1 MIRNAILITLLFSC
15 LAVEGQD
22 NGKDHLL
29 FNTALEQEA
38 FRYPDCKKDTLL
50 FLMVYD
56 STLDSNKYQEIQNS
70 LNLFVRQLER
80 RKSKFKTDANFIGFV
95 FRKTHRKYLGSYVR
109 YGAFNELFYTRNY
122 NCLSGTAL
130 YAYILGQLGFEV
142 RIAETKV
149 HSFLTILQKGK
160 VEFLIE
166 ATDPYNG
173 FVKREGK
180 VLERIQEYQKKES
193 AIASDSIAI
202 SVQRYLP
209 ITQIQLKELAGLH
222 YFNLAVVDF
231 NNSNYSESLIC
242 LRKAEILYPDSQR
255 IKDLIQFI
263 NTQSGSRERIEGY
276 YMSKKLNKQ
285 TPNLKQ
291 K

>member
-1 MIRNAILITLLFSC
+1 MIRSAILIILLFSC
-15 LAVEGQD
+15 LAVNGQD
-22 NGKDHLL
+22 NSKDHSL

-38 FRYPDCKKDTLL
+38 FRYPDCKKDTLP

-56 STLDSNKYQEIQNS
+56 STLDSKKYQEIQNS
-70 LNLFVRQLER
+70 LNLFVRQLET
-80 RKSKFKTDANFIGFV
+80 RKSKFRTDANFIRFV
-95 FRKTHRKYLGSYVR
+95 FRKTHRRYLGSYVR

-130 YAYILGQLGFEV
+130 YAYILGQLNFEV
-142 RIAETKV
+142 RISETKV
-149 HSFLTILQKGK
+149 HSFLTILQNGK

-173 FVKREGK
+173 FVRGEEK
-180 VLERIQEYQKKES
+180 VFERIQEYQGKER

-202 SVQRYLP
+202 SVQRYP
-209 ITQIQLKELAGLH
+209 AITQIQLKELAGLH
-222 YFNLAVVDF
+222 YFNIAVVDF
-231 NNSNYSESLIC
+231 NNSNYGESLIC

-263 NTQSGSRERIEGY
+263 NSQSGSRARIEGY
-276 YMSKKLNKQ
+276 YTKKNLNKLTQ
-285 TPNLKQ
+285 NLK
-291 K
+291 